1 MSLHRRHLLALS
13 AAASLF
19 PGLARAQQ
27 TPQPVKLLVG
37 YPAGGAVD
45 ATARQFA
52 PLLARE
58 LGTSVVVENRPGA
71 NGTLAGD
78 AVARSAPDGTTLWF
92 TASSTLTIVPHL
104 VKKMPFDPVRD
115 LSPVAP
121 LVTFSNVLLVGKDS
135 PIRSLQDLVARA
147 TAKPGS
153 LSFGSPGVGSSSHL
167 SSELFADRI
176 GARLLHV
183 PYKGSA
189 PAMTDLIGGQ
199 LDMMFDIIGS
209 ARAHV
214 ASGRVRAIGVTSQQ
228 RNPALPDVP
237 TFAELGLANFDQG
250 GWYGLYGPAGLPAAT
265 VARLSAATRRVL
277 SQPELQRQWA
287 EQGYVNWSGT
297 PEAMA
302 QHAAAELQVWKPVTR
317 GISID

>member
-1 MSLHRRHLLALS
+1 MKRRALLALT
-13 AAASLF
+13 
-19 PGLARAQQ
+19 PLAVLPLMAQAQAPQ
-27 TPQPVKLLVG
+27 TVRLLVG

-45 ATARQFA
+45 AAARQFA
-52 PLLARE
+52 PLFGRE
-58 LGTSVVVENRPGA
+58 LGANVVVENRPGA

-78 AVARSAPDGTTLWF
+78 VVVRAPADGNTLWF

-115 LSPVAP
+115 LAPVAP
-121 LVTFSNVLLVGKDS
+121 LITFSNVLLVGKDS
-135 PIRSLQDLVARA
+135 PLRTLKDLVARA
-147 TAKPGS
+147 KSGQ
-153 LSFGSPGVGSSSHL
+153 LSYGSPGVGSSSHL

-176 GARLLHV
+176 GAKLLHV

-209 ARAHV
+209 ARTHV
-214 ASGRVRAIGVTSQQ
+214 ASGRVRPLAVTAQQ
-228 RNPALPDVP
+228 RNPALPEVP
-237 TFAELGLANFDQG
+237 TFAELGIANFDQG
-250 GWYGLYGPAGLPAAT
+250 GWYGLYGPSGLPAAS
-265 VARLSAATRRVL
+265 VARLNAAARRVL
-277 SQPELQRQWA
+277 AQTELQRQWS
-287 EQGYVNWSGT
+287 EQGYVVWPGT
-297 PEAMA
+297 PEGMA